1 MSLRK
6 NKAFNKV
13 VALGAAL
20 LTLAGTSGPLSAAYD
35 SCCPEPYCPVPV
47 WDPCAWNMPDCVFY
61 ADFLYWQVNPEGLE
75 FARKG
80 GLTDTP
86 LSPLTEPGEILSP
99 GCKLEPGF
107 RLGVVV
113 DLDCCDWDF
122 YAQYTW
128 LNQSF
133 SRNET
138 ATPDA
143 NMQPLIANQI
153 ISADQI
159 LVFDGDVIELGPMD
173 SASAQ
178 WRSAFNVLDFGMGR
192 TFAVNNCFELRPH
205 LGFKATWQTLRYRV
219 TYTRPSVQ
227 VDGQTTVASQ
237 RVDMHN
243 KTEFN
248 GIGLRSGFDT
258 AWRFSPCLSLVGG
271 FAVSAVWSDI
281 ETRREDWSQSPRG
294 GGNPFNKSLDFK
306 RDECALIPVTELL
319 LGLRYDMTV
328 CDYDIFFFLGWENQV
343 WWNLSRFIVL
353 DNIPTPGAQLA
364 SPVTTTKSHNGYD
377 FGPQGN
383 IAYQGITFRGGV
395 EF

>member
-1 MSLRK
+1 MSLQKNGTLRK
-6 NKAFNKV
+6 AIAF
-13 VALGAAL
+13 GSAL
-20 LTLAGTSGPLSAAYD
+20 LTLSAAFSPLSAACDPY
-35 SCCPEPYCPVPV
+35 CPEPYCPAPI

-61 ADFLYWQVNPEGLE
+61 ADFLYWQANPEGLE

-80 GLTDTP
+80 GLTDSP
-86 LSPLTEPGEILSP
+86 LSPLSGPGEILSP
-99 GCKLEPGF
+99 GCKMEPGF
-107 RLGVVV
+107 RLGVII
-113 DLDCCDWDF
+113 DTDCCDWDF

-133 SRNET
+133 SRSET
-138 ATPDA
+138 ANPDA
-143 NMQPLIANQI
+143 NLQPLIANQL
-153 ISADQI
+153 ISADQV
-159 LVFDGDVIELGPMD
+159 LVIDGNAVEMAPLD

-178 WRSAFNVLDFGMGR
+178 WRSTFNVLDFGMGR

-205 LGFKATWQTLRYRV
+205 LGFKATWQTLRYSV
-219 TYTRPSVQ
+219 TYTRPSQDVGEQ
-227 VDGQTTVASQ
+227 LAIASQ
-237 RVDMHN
+237 RVDMRN

-281 ETRREDWSQSPRG
+281 EVHREDWVQSPRG
-294 GGNPFNKSLDFK
+294 GDNPVTQTLNFK
-306 RDECALIPVTELL
+306 KKECALIPVTELL

-328 CDYDIFFFLGWENQV
+328 CDYDIFVFLGWENQV

-353 DNIPTPGAQLA
+353 DNVPALGAEL
-364 SPVTTTKSHNGYD
+364 SDPVATTKSHNGYD

-383 IAYQGITFRGGV
+383 VAYQGLTLRAGMDF
-395 EF
+395 